1 MPQKEQTSREKEWA
15 EYQTRLAQY
24 KEELEK
30 YEKESEEYK
39 RELAEYKK
47 SVRRGFYE
55 INARYDRS
63 TLAITGVGFALFATL
78 LRSDTDKLLGIPLGE
93 PSTWAIHGILLT
105 FIISITLI
113 MMRQFFG
120 AEAHRNTLAAINRG
134 AITAAGPAEV
144 GGWPGKIADYCLY
157 ISAFFM
163 LAGLIGTVGI
173 VICVLASLV

>member
-1 MPQKEQTSREKEWA
+1 MAQKEQTPHEKEWA
-15 EYQTRLAQY
+15 EYQARLTRY

-63 TLAITGVGFALFATL
+63 ALAITGVGFALFATL
-78 LRSDTDKLLGIPLGE
+78 LRSDTDKLLGTSLGE

-113 MMRQFFG
+113 MGRQFFG
-120 AEAHRNTLAAINRG
+120 AEAHRNTLAAINQG
-134 AITAAGPAEV
+134 VITVAGQTEV
-144 GGWPGKIADYCLY
+144 GGWAGKIADYCLY
-157 ISAFFM
+157 VSAFFM
-163 LAGLIGTVGI
+163 LTGLIGTVGI
-173 VICVLASLV
+173 VICVLTSLL

>member
-1 MPQKEQTSREKEWA
+1 MAQKEQTPREKEWA
-15 EYQTRLAQY
+15 EYQTRLTRY

-30 YEKESEEYK
+30 YEKESAEYK

-63 TLAITGVGFALFATL
+63 ALAITGVGFALFATL
-78 LRSDTDKLLGIPLGE
+78 LRSDTGKLLGIPLDE

-113 MMRQFFG
+113 MGRQFFG
-120 AEAHRNTLAAINRG
+120 AEAHRNTLAAINQG
-134 AITAAGPAEV
+134 MITAAGQTEI
-144 GGWPGKIADYCLY
+144 GGWAGRIADYCFY

-163 LAGLIGTVGI
+163 LAGLIETVGMI
-173 VICVLASLV
+173 IYVLAFLL